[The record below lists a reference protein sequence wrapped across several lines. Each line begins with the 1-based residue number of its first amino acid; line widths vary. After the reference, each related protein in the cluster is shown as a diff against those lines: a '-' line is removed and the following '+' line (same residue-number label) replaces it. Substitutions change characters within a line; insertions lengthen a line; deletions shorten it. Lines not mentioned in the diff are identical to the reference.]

1 MMLED
6 RESASVSSMEIVTQV
21 VDQREKIRPAG
32 WSCCWSERK
41 FALYVQNGQIVP
53 ILCVLGEFYTGGW
66 PDGVLLG
73 EFCTGWGPGGVL
85 LGEFCTGWGLGVRVR
100 CVEWCQVREKIRPA
114 CPKWPNCADFV
125 CVG

>member
-41 FALYVQNGQIVP
+41 FALYVQNGQILP
-53 ILCVLGEFYTGGW
+53 ILCV
-66 PDGVLLG
+66 LG

-85 LGEFCTGWGLGVRVR
+85 LGEFCTGWGLGGVMLGEFCTGGGLGVRVR
-100 CVEWCQVREKIRPA
+100 CVEWRQVREKIRPA
-114 CPKWPNCADFV
+114 CPK
-125 CVG
+125 